1 MYEASRTPGTCIVR
15 NARIYKG
22 ASRLEYL
29 RVARSVSDKDG
40 KVIGF
45 VTAVINNDNV
55 DHMLRGIVDENQGT
69 IYAMDNFQEI
79 VYCSQQTYDE
89 SELRGMRKKFTDESG
104 RIQEKTKSY
113 VSDDGNYFYYIQYT
127 SKCSLYLFYE
137 QPIAILNNIKNSV
150 VTIAVMS
157 GILGIIICIGLSG
170 SLSSRIYQPVKK
182 MQKAIAEIQN
192 GNFEVRIK
200 VESQDELGQ
209 LSKSFNMMTEHL
221 EENMQCLLMRE
232 NGN

>member
-1 MYEASRTPGTCIVR
+1 M
-15 NARIYKG
+15 
-22 ASRLEYL
+22 
-29 RVARSVSDKDG
+29 
-40 KVIGF
+40 
-45 VTAVINNDNV
+45 NNDNV
-55 DHMLRGIVDENQGT
+55 DHMLQGIVDENQGT
-69 IYAMDNFQEI
+69 IYAMDNFQEM

-113 VSDDGNYFYYIQYT
+113 VSDDGNYFYYIQYA
-127 SKCSLYLFYE
+127 SKCGLYLFYE

-182 MQKAIAEIQN
+182 MQKAIAEIQD
-192 GNFEVRIK
+192 GNFEARIK
-200 VESQDELGQ
+200 VESQDELG
-209 LSKSFNMMTEHL
+209 
-221 EENMQCLLMRE
+221 
-232 NGN
+232 

>member
-1 MYEASRTPGTCIVR
+1 MPAVSVVIPVYNSEKYVEKCIQSVM
-15 NARIYKG
+15 AQTLPD
-22 ASRLEYL
+22 LEIIIIN
-29 RVARSVSDKDG
+29 DG
-40 KVIGF
+40 
-45 VTAVINNDNV
+45 
-55 DHMLRGIVDENQGT
+55 
-69 IYAMDNFQEI
+69 
-79 VYCSQQTYDE
+79 S
-89 SELRGMRKKFTDESG
+89 TDESG

-182 MQKAIAEIQN
+182 MQ
-192 GNFEVRIK
+192 
-200 VESQDELGQ
+200 
-209 LSKSFNMMTEHL
+209 
-221 EENMQCLLMRE
+221 
-232 NGN
+232 